1 MSATSRIKSKTIEAP
16 PPWKHGGTPV
26 IGLIGAI
33 GGGKSRVAALLA
45 ARGAVVIDADSI
57 GHQLLEEP
65 SVREKVIARFGPDI
79 APQSGDSADGESR
92 ERRINRQALAAV
104 VFSDPTA
111 LRALESVLHPLM
123 RQEFHRIITRT
134 VSVDRPAAIVLDAAV
149 LLEAGWQNLCD
160 RVIFVDAPRGL
171 RLERLREQRGWTAET
186 LSAREQAQWPL
197 DQKKRCADL
206 VITNDAD
213 LETLRRN
220 VDRIW
225 SDFLQAG
232 SVDRTDAKA
241 DLIGSA

>member
-1 MSATSRIKSKTIEAP
+1 MSATSRIKSKSVDPP
-16 PPWKHGGTPV
+16 PPWKHGRTPV

-45 ARGAVVIDADSI
+45 ARGAMVIDADST
-57 GHQLLEEP
+57 GHRLLEEP
-65 SVREKVIARFGPDI
+65 SIRDRVIARFGPDI
-79 APQSGDSADGESR
+79 ACHSGGPADNEYRG
-92 ERRINRQALAAV
+92 RRINRQALAAI

-111 LRALESVLHPLM
+111 LRALEAVLHPLM
-123 RQEFHRIITRT
+123 RQEFLRIITRAA
-134 VSVDRPAAIVLDAAV
+134 SVDRPAAVVLDAAV

-160 RVIFVDAPRGL
+160 RVIFVDAPRRL

-206 VITNDAD
+206 VIANDAD
-213 LETLRRN
+213 LETLERN

-225 SDFLQAG
+225 SNFLQTG
-232 SVDRTDAKA
+232 SIDRADAKA
-241 DLIGSA
+241 GLIGLA